1 MGQCTAWPQREKGTQ
16 NVVEQVSPHYL
27 IYNALSADVD
37 PLVLESGLIMG
48 RGIPDRDSGPGGR
61 KLVHVRVTKD
71 VNSLTKS
78 IKMDI
83 GAPETSYCG
92 VSCAIIVTDKL
103 RLGQESTNRFL
114 MSGPQMLECLNSP
127 FWF

>member
-1 MGQCTAWPQREKGTQ
+1 LGQCTAWPQREKGTQ

-83 GAPETSYCG
+83 GARKHL
-92 VSCAIIVTDKL
+92 IVV
-103 RLGQESTNRFL
+103 
-114 MSGPQMLECLNSP
+114 
-127 FWF
+127 